1 MSGWGT
7 TDHGGQV
14 AVDVNW
20 GGSASVSGG
29 NEGFAEATGFD
40 QPTGF
45 DQGEYVIH
53 PLDCRMSAR
62 LT

>member
-20 GGSASVSGG
+20 GGSVSIAGG

-40 QPTGF
+40 Q
-45 DQGEYVIH
+45 GEYVIH
-53 PLDCRMSAR
+53 PLDYRMSG
-62 LT
+62 